1 MVYEI
6 YPQSFADTDGDGIGD
21 LPGVISHLDYLAW
34 LGVDA
39 IWFNPCFA
47 SPFRDAGYDVSNY
60 LQIAPRYGSNDDM
73 IRLIEA
79 ARERGI
85 RVVLD
90 LVAGHT
96 SSDHPWFQAS
106 VSDPQDDRYIW
117 ADQDGPQ
124 MVVSPGSRP
133 GWYYKN
139 FYESQP
145 ALNFGYARM
154 DPNEPWRQPVDAP
167 GPQQNRAALREIMEF
182 WFDKGIAGFRVDMAF
197 SLVKDDPGFAA
208 TAELWRELRAW
219 MDESYPDR
227 VIIPEGVEPNAP
239 GQPAAF
245 HADFFLV
252 INQPHLSL
260 FDNHGAG
267 TLAWTSA
274 ADPSFFE
281 QTGRGS
287 PARLIEDWTARKESF
302 GADRLVLLAS
312 ADHDFSRLASGTRTP
327 EQQGAAWV
335 FLLTWGSVPSIYYG
349 DEIGLRYQ
357 LGLPDKEGSAYR
369 PTYNRSGVRTPMQW
383 EPGALNAGFSTAA
396 AEDLYLPIDPD
407 PGRPTVAGRRAD
419 PASNLHLLQRLTTLR
434 RATPAL
440 RTGAT
445 TRVLNA
451 GYPFVYL
458 RGDSHLVVVNPRREP
473 AHAVV
478 ETWQAVTE
486 LEARGITFDGTTIR
500 ADGFSYGIFEI
511 QS

>member
-1 MVYEI
+1 MIYEI
-6 YPQSFADTDGDGIGD
+6 YPQSFADTNGDGIGD
-21 LPGVISHLDYLAW
+21 LAGVIEHLDYLAW

-47 SPFRDAGYDVSNY
+47 SPFRDAGYDVSDY

-73 IRLIEA
+73 VRLLEA
-79 ARERGI
+79 AADRGI

-106 VSDPQDDRYIW
+106 MADPSDDRYIW
-117 ADQDGPQ
+117 ADRDGPQ
-124 MVVSPGSRP
+124 MVPSPGPRP

-139 FYESQP
+139 FYDSQP

-154 DPNEPWRQPVDAP
+154 NPDEPWRQPVDAA
-167 GPQQNRAALREIMEF
+167 GPQQNRAALREIMAF
-182 WFDKGIAGFRVDMAF
+182 WFDKGVAGFRVDMAF

-208 TAELWRELRAW
+208 TAQLWRELRGWLEAN
-219 MDESYPDR
+219 YPDK
-227 VIIPEGVEPNAP
+227 VIIPEGVEPNEP
-239 GQPAAF
+239 GQSAAF

-252 INQPHLSL
+252 IHEPHLSL

-274 ADPSFFE
+274 AAPCFFE
-281 QTGRGS
+281 QSGRGS
-287 PARLIEDWTARKESF
+287 PTRLIEDWTARKELF

-327 EQQGAAWV
+327 EQHAAAWV

-349 DEIGLRYQ
+349 DEIAMRYQ

-369 PTYNRSGVRTPMQW
+369 PTYNRSGARTPMQW
-383 EPGALNAGFSTAA
+383 DPARPNAGFSTADPA
-396 AEDLYLPIDPD
+396 KLYLPIDPD
-407 PGRPTVAGRRAD
+407 PDRPTVAGELAD
-419 PASNLHLLQRLTTLR
+419 ETSNVHLVQRLIALR
-434 RATPAL
+434 RKTPEL
-440 RTGAT
+440 RTEAP

-458 RGDSHLVVVNPRREP
+458 RGDTHLVVVNPRREA

-478 ETWQAVTE
+478 PAWSAVTE
-486 LEARGITFDGTTIR
+486 LQARGIDFAGTTVR
-500 ADGFSYGIFEI
+500 AEGFSYGIFEVR
-511 QS
+511 